1 MINLVSLD
9 NKDKINILYKINNYN
24 NPDKIYIPSIYIDK
38 KIKLNDYIYKN
49 TYFKDYIVS
58 ISGYITGVEK
68 IKYNNKLMEAL
79 VITNDYKENVLKKSK
94 KIKLNNKEEL
104 EFILKNNFFNNILNE
119 LNKQKNIE
127 NLIITSIDEE
137 IYSINEFMCLK
148 ENYCEILET
157 IDLLSNILKPKK
169 TLLVTKNTDFKVI
182 KNVKSIIGT
191 YPNININLVPDKY
204 LISNKEFLCN
214 YLNINKENTLI
225 IKTSEL
231 YNIYKLINGKDIS
244 NKLITISG
252 NAVKNGVIVNTKL
265 GVYLK
270 DIINEYI
277 EITNEDYDIY
287 INGKLMGKKV
297 FEKNIIIDKYINYI
311 VINKTEEIEET
322 ECINCGACK
331 KICPYN
337 INVKYCYLNKLNH
350 KKCIGCGLCNY
361 ICPANINLK
370 DIVKSDN
377 VEKE

>member
-231 YNIYKLINGKDIS
+231 YNIYKLINGKDI
-244 NKLITISG
+244 
-252 NAVKNGVIVNTKL
+252 
-265 GVYLK
+265 
-270 DIINEYI
+270 INEYI

-322 ECINCGACK
+322 ECINCGACN
-331 KICPYN
+331 KICPMN
-337 INVKYCYLNKLNH
+337 IYVKKCFINKLNH

-370 DIVKSDN
+370 EIVKSDKIEEN
-377 VEKE
+377 N